1 MLPDKLRK
9 ENMDMATGMERRE
22 IMATTKKL

>member
-9 ENMDMATGMERRE
+9 ENMDMATGVEKRE
-22 IMATTKKL
+22 IMATTKL